1 MLVTFKN
8 VLVLSVRS
16 GVSKKGLPYSSM
28 QFLDSEDAEVFEVM
42 AFGEKADSLASLEP
56 KTTINAISFEL
67 QPTNRDGHSGVRL
80 VPAW

>member
-16 GVSKKGLPYSSM
+16 GVSKKGTSYAFM
-28 QFLDSEDAEVFEVM
+28 QFLDTENSEVFELPI
-42 AFGEKADSLASLEP
+42 FGDAVDSVLAIQP
-56 KTTINAISFEL
+56 KSTINAISFEL
-67 QPTNRDGHSGVRL
+67 QPARDGGVRL